1 MGTHGETG
9 EKIVSAEKLEK
20 LMRRASR
27 APRDGS
33 EEAPPFFAQR
43 VTARWLS
50 VVDERERSPWEI
62 FALRGAALSAAVML
76 LALALNASLSASND
90 EGDPDFTA
98 EVFLLP

>member
-1 MGTHGETG
+1 MST
-9 EKIVSAEKLEK
+9 EKLEK
-20 LMRRASR
+20 LMRLARQVRRA
-27 APRDGS
+27 GS

-50 VVDERERSPWEI
+50 AARERERSPWEI
-62 FALRGAALSAAVML
+62 FALRGAALSVTIML
-76 LALALNASLSASND
+76 LALALNASLPGNND

>member
-1 MGTHGETG
+1 M
-9 EKIVSAEKLEK
+9 SAEKLEA
-20 LMRRASR
+20 LMRLARH
-27 APRDGS
+27 APRAGA

-50 VVDERERSPWEI
+50 AVRERERSPWEI

-76 LALALNASLSASND
+76 LALALNAALPGNND
-90 EGDPDFTA
+90 EGDPDFTS